1 MRAQDEEGSIN
12 KSTAMISS
20 SALNRCFVIAL
31 LLGFYSVCHA
41 AWIPPTSVAT
51 ARSKPTPTPLP
62 RSRHR
67 AAQQL
72 YSNQSN
78 ENDKEEGKATKKGSF
93 DMDEFLDTP
102 FFNPDKVLKD
112 ENSNPLL
119 KKFAAFVQ
127 QDYEFAEVVLTGLF
141 FVVLIIITQELLRMQ
156 LNGTNYVPFTG
167 GSIPGS
173 LF

>member
-1 MRAQDEEGSIN
+1 MRAQDEEGRIN
-12 KSTAMISS
+12 KLTAMISR
-20 SALNRCFVIAL
+20 SALYRCFILAP
-31 LLGFYSVCHA
+31 LLGFYSVA

-51 ARSKPTPTPLP
+51 ARSKPTPTPS
-62 RSRHR
+62 RSCNH

-72 YSNQSN
+72 YSNLSN
-78 ENDKEEGKATKKGSF
+78 ENDEGEKEASKKGSF

-102 FFNPDKVLKD
+102 FFDPDKVLKD
-112 ENSNPLL
+112 ANSNPLL

-156 LNGTNYVPFTG
+156 LNGANYVPFTG